1 VSTVLKE
8 LAEEE
13 TKVDMTPM
21 IDVTFQLIIFFL
33 FNIRFRVLEGKL
45 AAYLPKDVGV
55 NAYAANPIEK
65 VEIGIYVEE
74 PGQKVYAEEPGKGAP
89 WRGESDRRFEFVGRR
104 IYYQIGPKK
113 MRELPEVARML
124 RDLHDKTPDRPAT
137 IDCRAGTVYADMIP
151 VLDLALEAN
160 FTEVTFVGEYKK
172 PRKK

>member
-1 VSTVLKE
+1 MSRVLKE

-13 TKVDMTPM
+13 TKMDMTPM

-33 FNIRFRVLEGKL
+33 FNIRFKVLEGKL
-45 AAYLPKDVGV
+45 AAYLPDDVGV

-74 PGQKVYAEEPGKGAP
+74 PGEKVYAEEPGKGTP
-89 WRGESDRRFEFVGRR
+89 WRGEPDRRFEFVGRR
-104 IYYQIGPKK
+104 VYYQIGPKK
-113 MRELPEVARML
+113 MRELPEVERVL
-124 RDLHDKTPDRPAT
+124 QSLHEKTPDRPAA

-151 VLDLALEAN
+151 VLDLALAAN